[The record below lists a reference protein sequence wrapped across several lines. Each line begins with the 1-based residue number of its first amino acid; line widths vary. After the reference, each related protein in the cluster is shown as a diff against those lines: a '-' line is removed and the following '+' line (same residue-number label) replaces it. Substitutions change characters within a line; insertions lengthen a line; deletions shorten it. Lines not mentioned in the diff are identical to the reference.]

1 MWLDRNINDI
11 LELRQLYQVVEE
23 GPGLHPEA
31 AKSQWPFDRGWMLPV
46 CRVGDPGEEGKS
58 APQAGACLQFL
69 PSEEALIKRMKQS
82 SNCLFSEGDQF
93 YPSLVRSVVDSTS
106 PSEEE
111 GKGCT
116 LLG

>member
-46 CRVGDPGEEGKS
+46 WGILGRRENQLPKLGLVS
-58 APQAGACLQFL
+58 NSCLQRRHL
-69 PSEEALIKRMKQS
+69 
-82 SNCLFSEGDQF
+82 
-93 YPSLVRSVVDSTS
+93 
-106 PSEEE
+106 
-111 GKGCT
+111 
-116 LLG
+116 